1 MPNLPLEEKRTDAGV
16 FRGVEQLL
24 FPALSRD
31 VRLFTGVEESI
42 LERVTR
48 ELPHDV
54 GIERLELPR
63 IEPHAAER
71 TPSNVSVSRSG
82 TCMIVEGL

>member
-1 MPNLPLEEKRTDAGV
+1 M

-31 VRLFTGVEESI
+31 VRLFSGVEESV

-48 ELPHDV
+48 ELPHHA
-54 GIERLELPR
+54 GIEHLELPR

-71 TPSNVSVSRSG
+71 GPSNISVSRSG